1 MAKYIYTILGLVC
14 LILSLVSISVSQSL
28 DEDLNDSALV
38 SGGAEG
44 ALAPQELLAP
54 LEIGGSEK
62 RIERQIDNG
71 QTNPCKSSPC
81 LNGAICNVDNE
92 NRYVIKGQEISD
104 DFLNL
109 YNKVFLLFNYFLI
122 ARNDTDDEIESN

>member
-38 SGGAEG
+38 SGRAKG

-92 NRYVIKGQEISD
+92 NRYVTNQSKILPKAGKSRGKNRIKEFGGFVTT
-104 DFLNL
+104 FL
-109 YNKVFLLFNYFLI
+109 F
-122 ARNDTDDEIESN
+122 

>member
-1 MAKYIYTILGLVC
+1 MAKYIYTILGVTC

-38 SGGAEG
+38 SGTT
-44 ALAPQELLAP
+44 LSPQELLAP

-92 NRYVIKGQEISD
+92 NRYVTKAQD
-104 DFLNL
+104 DFLQ
-109 YNKVFLLFNYFLI
+109 FLQKAN
-122 ARNDTDDEIESN
+122 EMPS

>member
-14 LILSLVSISVSQSL
+14 LILSLVSISVSQSP
-28 DEDLNDSALV
+28 DEDLTTNSALLSV
-38 SGGAEG
+38 GAEG
-44 ALAPQELLAP
+44 ALDPQELLAP

-92 NRYVIKGQEISD
+92 NRYVTKDQEISD
-104 DFLNL
+104 
-109 YNKVFLLFNYFLI
+109 
-122 ARNDTDDEIESN
+122 

>member
-38 SGGAEG
+38 SGRAKG

-71 QTNPCKSSPC
+71 QINPCKSSPC

-92 NRYVIKGQEISD
+92 NRYVTKAQD
-104 DFLNL
+104 DFLQ
-109 YNKVFLLFNYFLI
+109 FLQKAN
-122 ARNDTDDEIESN
+122 EMPS